1 MSDRSTP
8 SRWFSERP
16 GLSLLTLF
24 STALA
29 ALIVLPYLQYI
40 LLAVVLAYV
49 LMPAQRRLEQYVR
62 SMTAALVLV
71 VVAILAILL
80 PVMYVLAIA
89 LREALELLAA
99 VQEGSLGMADIEQ
112 RLEATGYVI
121 DLGDLYG
128 TYQEPISTAAQGL
141 ATSGIELVSGLPALL
156 IGLTVTLFVLF
167 ALLRDGDRL
176 VAWIQQVAPIETEI
190 QEELLTELDRLMW
203 ASVVGNVLV
212 AAIQAVALGIGL
224 AVLGLPAIVLL
235 TVATFVFA
243 LLPLVGAFGV
253 WVPVALYLLVVG
265 DFVGAGALVIYGSI
279 VSASDTYLRP
289 ALIGRTSAFNSAIIV
304 VGIFG
309 GIIIFGAVGL
319 FVGPVI
325 LGGAKVTLDV
335 FAREQTADL
344 KPPIG
349 PGGDQPAVDPAV
361 DTSTQTGVRTLLD
374 DATATD
380 SDADTRVESTGS
392 QASSERQRDDGDDGD
407 ESDGASESD
416 DDTDGTD
423 TTDTTDATDTTEDE
437 PRDDDR

>member
-16 GLSLLTLF
+16 GLSLLTIL

-29 ALIVLPYLQYI
+29 VLIILPYLQYV
-40 LLAVVLAYV
+40 LLAIVLAYV

-71 VVAILAILL
+71 AVAILVILL

-89 LREALELLAA
+89 LREALQLLTAI
-99 VQEGSLGMADIEQ
+99 QEGTLGMADIEQ

-121 DLGDLYG
+121 DLSDLYE
-128 TYQEPISTAAQGL
+128 TYQEPIGTAAQGL
-141 ATSGIELVSGLPALL
+141 ATSGIELVSGLPGLL

-176 VAWIQQVAPIETEI
+176 VVWIQQVLPIEAEI

-212 AAIQAVALGIGL
+212 AAIQALALGIGL
-224 AVLGLPAIVLL
+224 AVLGLPAVVFL
-235 TVATFVFA
+235 TVATFVLA

-335 FAREQTADL
+335 FAREQTAEL

-349 PGGDQPAVDPAV
+349 PGSDRPAADPAV
-361 DTSTQTGVRTLLD
+361 DTSAQTGVRAVIE
-374 DATATD
+374 DATPA
-380 SDADTRVESTGS
+380 DADTRVESAGS
-392 QASSERQRDDGDDGD
+392 QAPSERQPDDGDGD
-407 ESDGASESD
+407 EGDDASESD
-416 DDTDGTD
+416 DENDDDGD
-423 TTDTTDATDTTEDE
+423 SDDESDAIDLAEDE
-437 PRDDDR
+437 PRDGNDR